1 MMSLKKILAIIII
14 LVVVLVVAFYFE
26 IYYSVKNATFWGNA
40 PQTTVVPI
48 NVAFVNLSTIEK
60 IYNTNEI
67 KNYTHIYN
75 VSKSNLYQIDI
86 QEIYQSLKNY
96 SSLSILFQQ
105 MDSPAQAYFPFQHA
119 LMPLYSSGTYKVF
132 EYKEFYLPHFHKSIF
147 LIYYYEYLINITGT
161 GFFENPTL
169 LQQVG
174 YDQMD
179 IMLS

>member
-40 PQTTVVPI
+40 PQTTIVPI
-48 NVAFVNLSTIEK
+48 KVAYVNLSTIEN

-75 VSKSNLYQIDI
+75 VSKSNLYQIYI
-86 QEIYQSLKNY
+86 QEIYLYLKNY
-96 SSLSILFQQ
+96 TSLSILFQQ
-105 MDSPAQAYFPFQHA
+105 MDSPSQAYFPFQHA
-119 LMPLYSSGTYKVF
+119 LMPLYSSGNYKVF
-132 EYKEFYLPHFHKSIF
+132 EYKEFYLPHYHESIF
-147 LIYYYEYLINITGT
+147 LIYYYEYLVNITGQ
-161 GFFENPTL
+161 GFFENTTL

-174 YDQMD
+174 YDQMN